1 MQSANGL
8 AGRKICRQSSTGC
21 RILMKSSRIPE
32 GQTQT
37 LPRRPK
43 VLCGNPGPCRSTSV
57 LPLSNTAI
65 SVSRG
70 RMDGS
75 SPTACLQRSASM
87 FVQPRPEDEASCR
100 PVTNLTAACPCKL
113 IWIYPCKLIWIYPCK
128 LIWDKELGLK
138 LRALELFDS

>member
-43 VLCGNPGPCRSTSV
+43 VLCGNPGPYRSTSV

-113 IWIYPCKLIWIYPCK
+113 IW
-128 LIWDKELGLK
+128 DKELGFA
-138 LRALELFDS
+138 RAYYKEDTEILDREGF